1 MRVREAVLTDIE
13 QIAEQEREIFTDYWS
28 ESSLRESFRQPHVL
42 MLVVATEL
50 EDKEAEEICAY
61 LILYVSGDEMEIANL
76 AVSPKHR
83 RKGLANMLLE
93 EGFQRTRRVGVRR
106 VFLEVREGNDAA
118 RALYRGLGFVE
129 IGMRKNYYDQPVEH
143 AIIME
148 KKLDISTS
156 I

>member
-1 MRVREAVLTDIE
+1 MRIREVILSDIE
-13 QIAEQEREIFTDYWS
+13 QIAKQEREIFTDYWS

-42 MLVVATEL
+42 MLVVVSEL
-50 EDKEAEEICAY
+50 RAEDVEEICAY
-61 LILYVSGDEMEIANL
+61 LILYVSGDEMEVANL

-93 EGFQRTRRVGVRR
+93 EGFQRTQQVGVRR
-106 VFLEVREGNDAA
+106 AFLEVREGNNPA
-118 RALYRGLGFVE
+118 RFLYQGLGFVE